1 MDVKDRLLELVAVL
15 GVTRREFARAVGIT
29 EGNISDWCNK
39 NKITKPSITA
49 LGKIKDVYNVNTNW
63 FISGEG
69 QMFLS
74 DADGKLYTPNGEKQL
89 EEMSGSKTVYQSKV
103 DLFDTR
109 TITLPMLGY
118 ISAGIPVEGIE
129 DDSMQFIEIPKTF
142 LTDITTQYCVLTVNG
157 RLMEPSINNGDIVVI
172 QRRNDWYNLSGK
184 ICAVRTRDGIT
195 LKKVQFDEVKKQIF
209 LVPINN
215 NFDIMAF
222 SEEELEGVQ
231 IVGSMVMQFRVFK

>member
-29 EGNISDWCNK
+29 EGNMSDWCNK

-69 QMFLS
+69 QMFLP
-74 DADGKLYTPNGEKQL
+74 DADGKLYTPNGEQQL
-89 EEMSGSKTVYQSKV
+89 EEMSGNKNVYQSKV

-129 DDSMQFIEIPKTF
+129 DESMQFIEIPKSF
-142 LTDITTQYCVLTVNG
+142 LSDVTEQFCVLTVNG
-157 RLMEPSINNGDIVVI
+157 RSMEPNIHNGDIVVI

-195 LKKVQFDEVKKQIF
+195 LKKVQLHEAKKEVF
-209 LVPINN
+209 LIPLNN
-215 NFDIMAF
+215 TFEIMAL
-222 SEEELEGVQ
+222 SEEELEGVH